1 MANTY
6 FDYPADGSE
15 TFFAITFD
23 YLEDD
28 HVKVELD
35 GVATTLFSIN
45 TDQPTK
51 RVEMDTAPTNGVNV
65 RVIRKS
71 QPGENLVDFV
81 NGSVLTE
88 AELDRAYL
96 HNRYLNEESAEQTDD
111 SLKLKAGADGWE
123 GQNKKLIDLADPV
136 SAQDATTKNYVDT
149 QDALKVAKAG
159 DTMSGDLAMGSNK
172 ITGLG
177 TPTSGTDASNKT
189 YVDDT
194 VASVTAGTIPD
205 GTITTAKLA
214 DDAVTAAKLDN
225 TAVTPG
231 SYTNSD
237 ITVDENGRIT
247 AAANGTGGSGSPS
260 QTWSE
265 FTISG
270 GSPER
275 EIDATYTNN
284 TGNTISVNLQIYAN
298 NGSNT
303 SPGLV
308 LQVNTGTSGSPVWL
322 IIDSFNEELS
332 QFRSANVGGLI
343 PAGVEY
349 KAILTNSTNLIL
361 TRWVELR

>member
-260 QTWSE
+260 QTWSDQ
-265 FTISG
+265 TSSRVLG
-270 GSPER
+270 T
-275 EIDATYTNN
+275 TYTNS
-284 TGNTISVNLQIYAN
+284 TGNTISVNVGLFAT
-298 NGSNT
+298 GSQAA
-303 SPGLV
+303 PGFA

-322 IIDSFNEELS
+322 TIDYLNESLS
-332 QFRSANVGGLI
+332 LDDGPSVGGLI
-343 PAGVEY
+343 PNGVEY
-349 KAILTNSTNLIL
+349 RATLSNSTNLTL